1 MQRADI
7 QRKGIGVMEIGHVGA
22 GTFAGIIFS
31 LCISIALPVVLLIVV
46 HKKTKARMAMAVIG
60 AATFFLFA
68 MVLEQILHAVVLGV
82 GGERIT
88 GNIWIYGL
96 YGGLAAGLFEE
107 VGRFVAMRFAMKKQL
122 NLPNA
127 LMYGVGHGGIEAIL
141 IVGLASVSNLVTSI
155 MINAGTLEASLG
167 ALDQAT
173 KEATLTQLSALWT
186 TPSYQF
192 FLSGIERIVAVTLHI
207 ALSVLVFQAVKLG
220 KKRYWFLAFA
230 IHVGVDFATVIAANY
245 LNLVLVEVM
254 LAVLVAGV
262 VVLTVSLCRRNWDVV
277 GFEVEAEAPVVDE
290 ADANQRERNDSGGV

>member
-207 ALSVLVFQAVKLG
+207 ALSVLVFQAVKHG

-230 IHVGVDFATVIAANY
+230 IHAGVDFATVIAANY

-262 VVLTVSLCRRNWDVV
+262 VALTISLCKKNWDVV

-290 ADANQRERNDSGGV
+290 EAAN

>member
-254 LAVLVAGV
+254 LAVLVVGV
-262 VVLTVSLCRRNWDVV
+262 VALTISLCRRNWDVV

-290 ADANQRERNDSGGV
+290 GAAN

>member
-68 MVLEQILHAVVLGV
+68 MVLEQILHAIVLGV

-290 ADANQRERNDSGGV
+290 GAAN

>member
-230 IHVGVDFATVIAANY
+230 IHAGVDFVTVVAANY

-262 VVLTVSLCRRNWDVV
+262 VALTISLCRKNWDVV

-290 ADANQRERNDSGGV
+290 ADAN

>member
-60 AATFFLFA
+60 ATTFFLFA

-290 ADANQRERNDSGGV
+290 GAAN

>member
-277 GFEVEAEAPVVDE
+277 GFEVEAEAPVVDD
-290 ADANQRERNDSGGV
+290 ADAN

>member
-46 HKKTKARMAMAVIG
+46 HKKPKARMAMAVIG

-230 IHVGVDFATVIAANY
+230 IHAGVDFVTVVAANY

-262 VVLTVSLCRRNWDVV
+262 VALTISLCKKNWDVV

-290 ADANQRERNDSGGV
+290 GAAN

>member
-1 MQRADI
+1 
-7 QRKGIGVMEIGHVGA
+7 MEIGHVGA

-122 NLPNA
+122 DLPNA

-262 VVLTVSLCRRNWDVV
+262 VALTISLCRKNWDVV
-277 GFEVEAEAPVVDE
+277 GSEVEAEAPVVDE
-290 ADANQRERNDSGGV
+290 AAAN

>member
-1 MQRADI
+1 
-7 QRKGIGVMEIGHVGA
+7 MEIGHVGA

-207 ALSVLVFQAVKLG
+207 ALSVLVFQAVKRG

-290 ADANQRERNDSGGV
+290 ADANQRERNDFGGV

>member
-31 LCISIALPVVLLIVV
+31 LCISIALPVVLLMVV

-262 VVLTVSLCRRNWDVV
+262 VALTVSLCRKNWDVV

-290 ADANQRERNDSGGV
+290 GAAN

>member
-1 MQRADI
+1 
-7 QRKGIGVMEIGHVGA
+7 MEIGHVGA

-122 NLPNA
+122 SLPNA

-290 ADANQRERNDSGGV
+290 GAAN

>member
-230 IHVGVDFATVIAANY
+230 IHAGVDFATVIAANY

-254 LAVLVAGV
+254 LAVLVVGV
-262 VVLTVSLCRRNWDVV
+262 VALTISLCRKNWDVV

-290 ADANQRERNDSGGV
+290 GAAN

>member
-262 VVLTVSLCRRNWDVV
+262 VAPTISLCRKNWDVV

-290 ADANQRERNDSGGV
+290 EAAN

>member
-262 VVLTVSLCRRNWDVV
+262 VVHTVSLCRRNWDVV

-290 ADANQRERNDSGGV
+290 GAAN

>member
-155 MINAGTLEASLG
+155 MINVGTLEASLG

-262 VVLTVSLCRRNWDVV
+262 VALTISLCRKNWDVV

-290 ADANQRERNDSGGV
+290 GAAN

>member
-122 NLPNA
+122 SLPNA

-262 VVLTVSLCRRNWDVV
+262 VALTISLCRKNWDVV

-290 ADANQRERNDSGGV
+290 GAAN

>member
-230 IHVGVDFATVIAANY
+230 IHAGVDFVTVVAANY

-254 LAVLVAGV
+254 LAVVVAGV
-262 VVLTVSLCRRNWDVV
+262 VALTISLCSKNWDVV

-290 ADANQRERNDSGGV
+290 ADAN

>member
-82 GGERIT
+82 GGECIT

-262 VVLTVSLCRRNWDVV
+262 VVLTVSLCRRNWIITVRRSCRKRQI
-277 GFEVEAEAPVVDE
+277 FY
-290 ADANQRERNDSGGV
+290 

>member
-82 GGERIT
+82 GGECIT

-262 VVLTVSLCRRNWDVV
+262 VALTISLCRKNWDVV

-290 ADANQRERNDSGGV
+290 GAAN

>member
-1 MQRADI
+1 
-7 QRKGIGVMEIGHVGA
+7 MEIGHVGA

-277 GFEVEAEAPVVDE
+277 GFEVEAEAPVVGE
-290 ADANQRERNDSGGV
+290 ADAN

>member
-31 LCISIALPVVLLIVV
+31 LCISIALTVVLLIVV

-230 IHVGVDFATVIAANY
+230 IHVGVDFATVIAAND

-262 VVLTVSLCRRNWDVV
+262 VVLTVSLCRKNWDVV

-290 ADANQRERNDSGGV
+290 GAAN

>member
-46 HKKTKARMAMAVIG
+46 HKKTKARMAMVVIG

-192 FLSGIERIVAVTLHI
+192 FLGGIERIVAVTLHI

-262 VVLTVSLCRRNWDVV
+262 VALTISLCRKNWDVV

-290 ADANQRERNDSGGV
+290 GAAN

>member
-277 GFEVEAEAPVVDE
+277 GFEVEAEAPVVGE
-290 ADANQRERNDSGGV
+290 ADAN

>member
-220 KKRYWFLAFA
+220 KKRYWFWAFA

-262 VVLTVSLCRRNWDVV
+262 VVLTVSLCRKNWDVV

-290 ADANQRERNDSGGV
+290 GAAN

>member
-122 NLPNA
+122 SLPNA

-262 VVLTVSLCRRNWDVV
+262 VALTVSLCRKNWDVV

-290 ADANQRERNDSGGV
+290 RAAN

>member
-220 KKRYWFLAFA
+220 KKRYWFWAFA

-245 LNLVLVEVM
+245 LNLVLVDVM

-262 VVLTVSLCRRNWDVV
+262 VALTVSLCRKNWDVV

-290 ADANQRERNDSGGV
+290 GAAN

>member
-1 MQRADI
+1 
-7 QRKGIGVMEIGHVGA
+7 MEIGHVGA

-167 ALDQAT
+167 ALDQTT

-262 VVLTVSLCRRNWDVV
+262 VALTISLCRKNWDVV

-290 ADANQRERNDSGGV
+290 ADAN

>member
-141 IVGLASVSNLVTSI
+141 IVGLASASNLVTSI

-230 IHVGVDFATVIAANY
+230 IHAGVDFATVIAANY

-262 VVLTVSLCRRNWDVV
+262 VALTISLCRKNWDVV

-290 ADANQRERNDSGGV
+290 GAAN

>member
-262 VVLTVSLCRRNWDVV
+262 VVLTVSLCRKNWDVV

-290 ADANQRERNDSGGV
+290 GAAN

>member
-46 HKKTKARMAMAVIG
+46 HKKTKARMAMAGIG

-68 MVLEQILHAVVLGV
+68 MVLEQILHAIVLGV

-230 IHVGVDFATVIAANY
+230 IHAGVDFVTVVAANY

-254 LAVLVAGV
+254 LAVLVVGV
-262 VVLTVSLCRRNWDVV
+262 VALTISLCRKNWDVV

-290 ADANQRERNDSGGV
+290 GAAN

>member
-122 NLPNA
+122 SLPNA

-207 ALSVLVFQAVKLG
+207 VLSVLVFQAVKLG

-290 ADANQRERNDSGGV
+290 AAAN

>member
-122 NLPNA
+122 SLPNA

-290 ADANQRERNDSGGV
+290 GAAN

>member
-1 MQRADI
+1 MQRAYI
-7 QRKGIGVMEIGHVGA
+7 QRKG
-22 GTFAGIIFS
+22 
-31 LCISIALPVVLLIVV
+31 
-46 HKKTKARMAMAVIG
+46 IG

-122 NLPNA
+122 SLPNA

-277 GFEVEAEAPVVDE
+277 GFEVEADVPVVDE
-290 ADANQRERNDSGGV
+290 ADAN

>member
-220 KKRYWFLAFA
+220 KKFYWFLAFA
-230 IHVGVDFATVIAANY
+230 IHAGVDFVTVVAANY

-262 VVLTVSLCRRNWDVV
+262 VALTVSLCRKNWDVV

-290 ADANQRERNDSGGV
+290 GAAN

>member
-107 VGRFVAMRFAMKKQL
+107 VGRFVVMRFAMKKQL

-262 VVLTVSLCRRNWDVV
+262 VALTISLCRKNWDVV

-290 ADANQRERNDSGGV
+290 GAAN

>member
-46 HKKTKARMAMAVIG
+46 HKKTKARMAMVVIG

-262 VVLTVSLCRRNWDVV
+262 VALTISLCKKNWDVV

-290 ADANQRERNDSGGV
+290 GAAN

>member
-262 VVLTVSLCRRNWDVV
+262 VALTVSLCRKNWDVV

-290 ADANQRERNDSGGV
+290 ADAN

>member
-68 MVLEQILHAVVLGV
+68 MVLEQILHAIVLGV

-262 VVLTVSLCRRNWDVV
+262 VALTISLCRKNWDVV

-290 ADANQRERNDSGGV
+290 GAAN

>member
-220 KKRYWFLAFA
+220 KKFYWFLAFA

-254 LAVLVAGV
+254 LAVLVVGV
-262 VVLTVSLCRRNWDVV
+262 VALTISLCRKNWDVV

-290 ADANQRERNDSGGV
+290 GAAN

>member
-46 HKKTKARMAMAVIG
+46 HKKTKARMAMVVIG

-290 ADANQRERNDSGGV
+290 GAAN